1 MVMYKLT
8 FEKRSWIVKQ
18 ILDGK
23 SSSKT
28 ALAQKVSRI
37 SVFRIMRYIE
47 NLVLMVLKT
56 IKHHNNERPHMSLN
70 YKTPKE
76 IWNKLKNVNQLRD
89 VNQSRDNRQGL
100 GNSKI

>member
-1 MVMYKLT
+1 
-8 FEKRSWIVKQ
+8 
-18 ILDGK
+18 
-23 SSSKT
+23 
-28 ALAQKVSRI
+28 
-37 SVFRIMRYIE
+37 
-47 NLVLMVLKT
+47 
-56 IKHHNNERPHMSLN
+56 MSLN